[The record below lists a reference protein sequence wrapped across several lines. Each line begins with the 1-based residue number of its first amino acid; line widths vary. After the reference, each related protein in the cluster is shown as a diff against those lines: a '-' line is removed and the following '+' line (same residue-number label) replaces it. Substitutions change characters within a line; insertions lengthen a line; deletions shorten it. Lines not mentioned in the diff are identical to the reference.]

1 MSASAFFRKQASREV
16 PGVIYHNSEKDR
28 FEALLPDE
36 IVQGAPKKR
45 ETQAAKPWILNRI

>member
-45 ETQAAKPWILNRI
+45 ETQAAKP